1 MMGLSRLLSQMLKAP
16 ASKETSRILPLDPK
30 TGPLYAVGDVHGCK
44 SLLLDIVSLIE
55 QDAAHFPDAP
65 KIVLLGDVIDRGPD
79 SAGVLDY
86 LTGAQQAQWIQSI
99 LGNHER
105 MMLSFFA
112 APKQNLGWLDLG
124 GFETLRSYGLA
135 LTAQDAAEMT
145 QRRLV
150 QTLTAHVPE
159 AHLDWLAA
167 LPHGYRF
174 NLNNEDFL
182 LVHAGYDAALSDSAQ
197 HEDVLLW
204 GREPSAAG
212 SALGRNSQ
220 PAPFRSVQGH
230 KIVSQPDVFARCIQ
244 IDTGAWQSGKLSA
257 LRLISGCS
265 PELIS
270 L

>member
-1 MMGLSRLLSQMLKAP
+1 MRAAP
-16 ASKETSRILPLDPK
+16 AIKDTSRILPLDPHK
-30 TGPLYAVGDVHGCK
+30 GPIYAVGDVHGCK
-44 SLLLDIVSLIE
+44 SLLLDLLAQIE
-55 QDAAHFPDAP
+55 QDAAGFPDAP
-65 KIVLLGDVIDRGPD
+65 AIVLLGDVIDRGPD

-86 LTGAQQAQWIQSI
+86 LTGVQHTQPVQSI

-145 QRRLV
+145 QRRLM
-150 QTLTAHVPE
+150 QTLSAHVPE

-167 LPHGYRF
+167 LPHGYRVR
-174 NLNNEDFL
+174 LNNEDFL
-182 LVHAGYDAALSDSAQ
+182 LVHAGYDPALTDSAQ

-204 GREPSAAG
+204 GRPPSAAG
-212 SALGRNSQ
+212 SAQRRDAQ
-220 PAPFRSVQGH
+220 PSPLRSVQGH
-230 KIVSQPDVFARCIQ
+230 KIVSTPDISAQCIQ

-257 LRLISGCS
+257 LR
-265 PELIS
+265 
-270 L
+270 